1 MNHTP
6 LNYALWLLGRRDRS
20 VGEIEEKLS
29 AKKYTVEEIKK
40 SISFL
45 RKQGFLDDARFAK
58 HYIENQLSVKPLGKY
73 QLKMKLKRKFIA
85 DEIIEK
91 TITEIGPD
99 REMELARE
107 ATSKWLKR
115 QNYES
120 GIMNHGEQHKNMEK
134 LTRHL
139 LSRGFEWETIK
150 IILEKYKT
158 KLKN

>member
-58 HYIENQLSVKPLGKY
+58 HYIENQLNVKPLGKY

-91 TITEIGPD
+91 ILDETGP
-99 REMELARE
+99 
-107 ATSKWLKR
+107 
-115 QNYES
+115 
-120 GIMNHGEQHKNMEK
+120 GEEK
-134 LTRHL
+134 LAEVAFERWLRVNNDKTNKYEKVSRHMI
-139 LSRGFEWETIK
+139 SRGFEWEIIK
-150 IILEKYKT
+150 NVLEKHKS
-158 KLKN
+158 KLTN